1 MSAPA
6 VAVQAV
12 ELEVRAHRKWESRK
26 VLVALLVILLATLL
40 CAYGRVA
47 DTVWGD
53 VVKWITALYMAGN
66 VGSAAVEL
74 LRGRAS

>member
-6 VAVQAV
+6 VAVEGV
-12 ELEVRAHRKWESRK
+12 LLEARATRKWESRK

-40 CAYGRVA
+40 CAFGKVG

-53 VVKWITALYMAGN
+53 VVKWITGLYMAGN

-74 LRGRAS
+74 LKGRA